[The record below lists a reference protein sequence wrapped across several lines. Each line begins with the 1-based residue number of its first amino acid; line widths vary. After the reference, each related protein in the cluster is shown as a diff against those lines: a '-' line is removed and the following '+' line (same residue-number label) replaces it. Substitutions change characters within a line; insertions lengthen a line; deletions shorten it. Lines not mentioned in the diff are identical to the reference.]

1 VEKIKFAL
9 SDTETVDFFVLEQTR
24 IGGTDYILV
33 TDMEDGDGD
42 ALILKD
48 LSGPEDAEA
57 IYEILQTVHSN
68 MMNARGHLKNGMD
81 EAGIWED

>member
-1 VEKIKFAL
+1 MEKVNFVL
-9 SDTETVDFFVLEQTR
+9 DTQEEAGFYVLEQTR

-48 LSGPEDAEA
+48 LSKPEDKDGV
-57 IYEILQTVHSN
+57 YEIVSDEEE
-68 MMNARGHLKNGMD
+68 MD
-81 EAGIWED
+81 GSRL